1 MTQFEL
7 IVYTKTEEE
16 MKKKSKAGRKPLAD
30 PATHRYDFRLNETDS
45 IRLEN
50 MFDLSGYKYRAHFIR
65 DKVLNTK
72 LKVVQT
78 DKVLGDY
85 LILLSQMRGQ
95 FRGIGNNYNQVLR
108 LLMEHLGRDRTLKA
122 IYKLEKATI
131 ELIQGSKE
139 IEEQIQKIEQ
149 IWLQK

>member
-1 MTQFEL
+1 MAQFEL
-7 IVYTKTEEE
+7 TVYNNKTEE

-30 PATHRYDFRLNETDS
+30 PATHRYDFRLNAVDS
-45 IRLEN
+45 VRLEN
-50 MFDLSGYKYRAHFIR
+50 MFDLSGYKNKSHFIR
-65 DKVLNTK
+65 DKVLKSDFKILT
-72 LKVVQT
+72 T

-139 IEEQIQKIEQ
+139 IEKQITKLEAL
-149 IWLQK
+149 WLQK

>member
-1 MTQFEL
+1 MAQLEL
-7 IVYTKTEEE
+7 TVYTKTKEE

-30 PATHRYDFRLNETDS
+30 PATHRYDFRLNAVDS
-45 IRLEN
+45 VRLEN
-50 MFDLSGYKYRAHFIR
+50 MFDLSGYKNKSYFIR
-65 DKVLNTK
+65 DKVLKSKPRT
-72 LKVVQT
+72 LTT

-122 IYKLEKATI
+122 IYKLEKATV

-139 IEEQIQKIEQ
+139 IEKQIIKLEAL
-149 IWLQK
+149 WLQK

>member
-1 MTQFEL
+1 MAQFEL
-7 IVYTKTEEE
+7 TVYMKKEIE
-16 MKKKSKAGRKPLAD
+16 MKRKSKVGRKPLAD
-30 PATHRYDFRLNETDS
+30 PVIHRYDFRLNAVDS
-45 IRLEN
+45 ARLEN
-50 MFDLSGYKYRAHFIR
+50 MFDLSGYKNRSHFIR
-65 DKVLNTK
+65 DKVLKSKPRILT
-72 LKVVQT
+72 T

-131 ELIQGSKE
+131 ELIQGSRE
-139 IEEQIQKIEQ
+139 IEKQITKLEAL
-149 IWLQK
+149 WLQK